1 MTASL
6 SDLRTPEKKTPMP
19 GSPPTSRKIKTPER
33 YWWAASVMLLACA
46 SNGDGSTAPTVL
58 QNENN
63 YRATGRLSLPT
74 VQTASGKD
82 VDICWT
88 DMTTDIQC
96 HQVAPLVDID
106 NVALLR
112 LSLREDQVEQ
122 KLTAGTLAQSE
133 VSGYLESRADHV
145 STCTKLFNF
154 SFRGTSVK
162 ISDEY
167 QERPGE
173 TFMLLFTRGIKTAL
187 GARMMMFIA
196 PTAASD
202 NTKVAAPP
210 GCGLLDFQ
218 IDLSSLRKVPVPVKG
233 PWMVDWRNLTA
244 DGLGN
249 AVLYTDPDQ
258 LFVGFYQDKT
268 VVDLEAAPFQIE
280 SLATA
285 LWDLPL
291 TGEPTADLAK
301 ATLRSSGGAFDGFAH
316 GTGTWILALMCSTCQ
331 NPAPILL
338 TVLEPQGGQ

>member
-1 MTASL
+1 MQTTL
-6 SDLRTPEKKTPMP
+6 SF
-19 GSPPTSRKIKTPER
+19 
-33 YWWAASVMLLACA
+33 AASIMLLSCG
-46 SNGDGSTAPTVL
+46 SNDDGAALPMVL

-63 YRATGRLSLPT
+63 YRATGKLSLPT
-74 VQTASGKD
+74 VETAAGKD
-82 VDICWT
+82 LDICWT

-96 HQVAPLVDID
+96 HALAPLVDID

-112 LSLREDQVEQ
+112 LSLAEDQVEQ

-154 SFRGTSVK
+154 SFRNTTVK
-162 ISDEY
+162 VSDEY

-173 TFMLLFTRGIKTAL
+173 TFMLLFTHGTKTGL
-187 GARMMMFIA
+187 GARVMMFIK
-196 PTAASD
+196 PTATSD

-210 GCGLLDFQ
+210 GCGLLDFE
-218 IDLSSLRKVPVPVKG
+218 IDLSSLRKVPVPRKG
-233 PWMVDWRNLTA
+233 PWVVDWRNLTA

-249 AVLYTDPDQ
+249 DVLYTDPDQ
-258 LFVGFYQDKT
+258 LFVGFYQNKT
-268 VVDLEAAPFQIE
+268 VADLEAAPFQIE
-280 SLATA
+280 SMATA

-301 ATLRSSGGAFDGFAH
+301 ATLRGAGSAFDGFSH
-316 GTGTWILALMCSTCQ
+316 ETGTWILALMCSTCQ